1 MSRALY
7 MVVERFKNK
16 DAVAALEGLVA
27 KFERCYRVMETHDR
41 RLLAAVAE
49 PRPSGSGFPQK
60 SPKRLSTAPP
70 PPPPQPA

>member
-27 KFERCYRVMETHDR
+27 KFERC
-41 RLLAAVAE
+41 
-49 PRPSGSGFPQK
+49 
-60 SPKRLSTAPP
+60 
-70 PPPPQPA
+70 

>member
-27 KFERCYRVMETHDR
+27 ISSS
-41 RLLAAVAE
+41 AAI
-49 PRPSGSGFPQK
+49 G
-60 SPKRLSTAPP
+60 
-70 PPPPQPA
+70 

>member
-1 MSRALY
+1 MSRALH

-49 PRPSGSGFPQK
+49 PRPSGSGFPK
-60 SPKRLSTAPP
+60 KRLSTQAT
-70 PPPPQPA
+70 